1 MYRLS
6 ALINGKKRLTFA
18 TEFVCIGVLV
28 LYSIATSLI
37 TKWL

>member
-18 TEFVCIGVLV
+18 TEFVCIGIVV
-28 LYSIATSLI
+28 LYSIAISLI
-37 TKWL
+37 IRWL